1 MEDELPQMLEG
12 WPVLGTEIGDAH
24 SGEISVTVF
33 FAAGDAGAAD
43 RLRTFLTARGVEDVL
58 IEPVVSEK
66 SYDLIDDNNTY
77 TFIVDPRT
85 NKTEIKQ
92 AIESIFE
99 VKVTSVNTMI
109 RKGKQKRTGATLG
122 RRKSTKRALVTLADG
137 DSIDVF
143 EV

>member
-1 MEDELPQMLEG
+1 MKNPRD
-12 WPVLGTEIGDAH
+12 I
-24 SGEISVTVF
+24 I
-33 FAAGDAGAAD
+33 
-43 RLRTFLTARGVEDVL
+43 

-66 SYDLIDDNNTY
+66 SYDLAADNNTY

-109 RKGKQKRTGATLG
+109 RKGKQKRTGYTIG
-122 RRKSTKRALVTLADG
+122 RRKDTKRALVTLQDG

>member
-1 MEDELPQMLEG
+1 MKNPRD
-12 WPVLGTEIGDAH
+12 I
-24 SGEISVTVF
+24 I
-33 FAAGDAGAAD
+33 
-43 RLRTFLTARGVEDVL
+43 

-66 SYDLIDDNNTY
+66 SYDLVSDNNTY

-85 NKTEIKQ
+85 NKTEIRQ
-92 AIESIFE
+92 AIESIFD

-109 RKGKQKRTGATLG
+109 RKGKQKRTGYTIG
-122 RRKSTKRALVTLADG
+122 RRKDTKRALVTLADG

>member
-1 MEDELPQMLEG
+1 MKNPRD
-12 WPVLGTEIGDAH
+12 I
-24 SGEISVTVF
+24 I
-33 FAAGDAGAAD
+33 
-43 RLRTFLTARGVEDVL
+43 

-66 SYDLIDDNNTY
+66 SYDLVSDYNTY

-92 AIESIFE
+92 AIEVIFD
-99 VKVTSVNTMI
+99 VTVTSVNTMN
-109 RKGKQKRTGATLG
+109 RKGKKKRTGWTVG
-122 RRKSTKRALVTLADG
+122 KRKDTKRALVTLAYG